1 MSEEKVTNKKEIE
14 LLEKRVEELEA
25 ELKKVGGIANSY
37 IQAHRDLL
45 GQLRTSYST
54 SWLCDGSPQLCH
66 ERILHESSFG
76 SNRAMEELEVL

>member
-54 SWLCDGSPQLCH
+54 ALT
-66 ERILHESSFG
+66 
-76 SNRAMEELEVL
+76 LEGMLAEKLK

>member
-25 ELKKVGGIANSY
+25 ELKKVGNIANSY

-54 SWLCDGSPQLCH
+54 ALT
-66 ERILHESSFG
+66 
-76 SNRAMEELEVL
+76 LEGMLAEKLK

>member
-25 ELKKVGGIANSY
+25 EVKRIGGIANNY

-45 GQLRTSYST
+45 GQLRSTYST
-54 SWLCDGSPQLCH
+54 ALT
-66 ERILHESSFG
+66 
-76 SNRAMEELEVL
+76 LEGMLAEKLK

>member
-25 ELKKVGGIANSY
+25 ELKKVTGIANSY

-45 GQLRTSYST
+45 GQVRTTYST
-54 SWLCDGSPQLCH
+54 ALT
-66 ERILHESSFG
+66 
-76 SNRAMEELEVL
+76 LEGMLAEKLK